1 MVDDMWY
8 FWRWL
13 VSPFC
18 LKFQSF
24 SSQQRTLSYAVLW
37 TTHIGKSTI
46 NSYLCIIIW
55 LKYTLNF
62 QSSTSAFVDI
72 WLKTWL
78 KTKMK
83 AFKKSCSCRKK
94 DKQTIFKTRIDCFAI
109 NSLYFSLSFFHHCSL
124 PIAASISSR
133 INFSWITK

>member
-13 VSPFC
+13 VSLFC

-46 NSYLCIIIW
+46 NSYLSIIIW

-62 QSSTSAFVDI
+62 KSRTSAFVDI

-83 AFKKSCSCRKK
+83 ASDDVDECESCRILSLWLEL
-94 DKQTIFKTRIDCFAI
+94 QSNFKVS
-109 NSLYFSLSFFHHCSL
+109 SLGNIQLGRNLRH
-124 PIAASISSR
+124 
-133 INFSWITK
+133 NFTYAHD